1 MAGFVIKEVWAY
13 VAIDP
18 DDGDEGVIG
27 ATLTP
32 GMFMPFVAADKT
44 RVAELRPYAMAI
56 GREKNVTI
64 KLIKLSTREDLEVIY
79 ASTRED
85 VSHRS

>member
-1 MAGFVIKEVWAY
+1 MAGFVIKELWAF

-18 DDGDEGVIG
+18 EDGDEGVVG
-27 ATLTP
+27 AELTP
-32 GMFMPFVAADKT
+32 GMFMPFVAADGT
-44 RVAELRPYAMAI
+44 RLEQLRDLARGI
-56 GREKNVTI
+56 GRARNVTV

-79 ASTRED
+79 APPRED